1 MENMYILD
9 TISQNM
15 PFISGVIT
23 MLQRLLVM
31 LYMNFTAKYKN
42 QDLSPGWYI
51 FAFFFPVLAA
61 IVFAVK
67 SKKFR
72 HENTKVCPQCGDKY
86 PETFSMCSRCLID
99 LPELD
104 DPKRMKK
111 KKLGKIFGLVFS
123 AITVVAIVLYVVV
136 GIAIIKETL
145 ELAVADESNRIAI
158 ETVAGE
164 TLYFDKEGEVYLQGD
179 HVPLYGRDG
188 EIYTRII
195 KEVEDEAF
203 GGTYKTAYYVDSKD
217 NEYDPYN
224 CYVDEEG
231 YFYYDEDFI
240 ITWDDSEYDEESLED
255 CEEWYDE
262 DSYRYYQDR
271 YVDDE
276 GNIYYYADQASW
288 NEKGELIT
296 AENDPNP
303 PMVTE

>member
-67 SKKFR
+67 SKKFC

-203 GGTYKTAYYVDSKD
+203 GGTYNTAYYVDSKD